1 MNKTKLLEKI
11 NNGEDSYTQFKETII
26 RSQSLAKEM
35 VAFSNSEGGIIIF
48 GVADNKEIKGLSDHE
63 IEKLRQ
69 LVANVANENIRPPIY
84 PLIEIVNID
93 NLKIVVVTI
102 YKGTNKPYSTSSGE
116 YYIKSGSEKKLKR
129 LFIQSNRFYADEE
142 ILLNTTIN
150 DLNIELFY
158 QFLEKEDL
166 KIYEELKN
174 GLLSLIK
181 VLENREL
188 FRDNCLTLSGNL
200 LFGKNPQRFNKSFYI
215 DCVYFD
221 GNDVTTNNFISKE
234 IVKGTFGELYKQSLY
249 FLKSHLRKKQIEKN
263 FNTLGKLEIDEI
275 ILTELIVNALVHRD
289 YYINSSIKIFMFDDR
304 VEIISPGKLTNA
316 LTIEKIKSG
325 ISIHRNP
332 ILNSISKYILPYSG
346 YGSGIKRIL
355 KINPEVVFI
364 NDIDKEEFK
373 AIIYRN

>member
-188 FRDNCLTLSGNL
+188 FRDNCL
-200 LFGKNPQRFNKSFYI
+200 
-215 DCVYFD
+215 
-221 GNDVTTNNFISKE
+221 
-234 IVKGTFGELYKQSLY
+234 YK
-249 FLKSHLRKKQIEKN
+249 
-263 FNTLGKLEIDEI
+263 
-275 ILTELIVNALVHRD
+275 
-289 YYINSSIKIFMFDDR
+289 
-304 VEIISPGKLTNA
+304 
-316 LTIEKIKSG
+316 
-325 ISIHRNP
+325 
-332 ILNSISKYILPYSG
+332 
-346 YGSGIKRIL
+346 
-355 KINPEVVFI
+355 
-364 NDIDKEEFK
+364 
-373 AIIYRN
+373 